1 MRTIT
6 GRCVLLDANVVIA
19 LHAAGLWV
27 RLVESCDVIVP
38 ETVAE
43 ESRFHSVGLGGFS
56 SPIDLYTEA
65 QAGRITL
72 ASAFAQDVL
81 DVQARFA
88 SWFLDLIH
96 PGELEALAALLS
108 PEMTECEFC
117 TADAAAIRAAAMLG
131 LAERCVCLKEVLDSA
146 GLGRDLGR
154 QFGPEF
160 LRESVA
166 AGRRDRLRGFG
177 LA

>member
-1 MRTIT
+1 MRIIT

-19 LHAAGLWV
+19 LHAAGLWA
-27 RLVESCDVIVP
+27 RLVESREVIVP

-43 ESRFHSVGLGGFS
+43 ESRFHSVGLDGFS
-56 SPIDLYTEA
+56 SPIDLHAEA
-65 QAGRITL
+65 RAGRIAL
-72 ASAFAQDVL
+72 VSASAQDVL
-81 DVQARFA
+81 TVQARFA
-88 SWFLDLIH
+88 AWFLDLVH
-96 PGELEALAALLS
+96 PGELEALAVLLLPDMS
-108 PEMTECEFC
+108 ECEFC

-131 LAERCVCLKEVLDSA
+131 LAERCVCLKEVLGGL

-160 LRESVA
+160 LRRFVE
-166 AGRRDRLRGFG
+166 AGRSDRLRGFG